1 MKTSINSIARVLL
14 LPFIFLFTY
23 SCEDFTETD
32 MPQSQL
38 IASAV
43 FEDVSTANAALS
55 DIYARLREGSVSAG
69 TQLGGT
75 TLLANYAD
83 DMDFYGTNVDIE
95 QFNKHTVLPS
105 NTLLANLWNTSYGE
119 IYAAN
124 ALIEGVQNSTV
135 IIGEDRNRLLGE
147 AMFIRAFIH
156 FYLVNIYGDIPYITT
171 TNYEAN
177 TTISKLAQTQVY
189 ELIVSDLSQAENLL
203 PESYPS
209 ENRVRVNKSAALAM
223 LARVYLYIEDYEKA
237 RDYSTAVINNSLY
250 SVNPDLTSAFLK
262 ESSSIIWSF
271 HPGIAGLN
279 TKDARAYI
287 FSSGPPT
294 KVSLAVNLRNAFE
307 NGDIRQTSWIRTITD
322 ATDVWYHAYKYK
334 KSSVTEPS
342 QEYTIVLRIEEQHL
356 IRAEARAI
364 LGDITGA
371 QQDLNITRNRAGL
384 ANTNAN
390 TTASLKSAILQERRF
405 EFFCEQGHRWFDLK
419 RTGNA
424 ASALSQ
430 VKPGWQNTDVLFPIP
445 ETEILLN
452 TNLLPQNPGY

>member
-1 MKTSINSIARVLL
+1 MKKLINLTARVLL
-14 LPFIFLFTY
+14 LPFIFLFIF

-38 IASAV
+38 TGPAV

-75 TLLANYAD
+75 TLFANYAD

-105 NTLLANLWNTSYGE
+105 NTLLTNLWNTSYGE
-119 IYAAN
+119 IYAVN

-135 IIGEDRNRLLGE
+135 ITGEDRNRLLGE

-171 TNYEAN
+171 IDYEAN
-177 TTISKLAQTQVY
+177 TTVSKMAQTQVY
-189 ELIVSDLSQAENLL
+189 ELIVSDLTEAETFL

-209 ENRVRVNKSAALAM
+209 EYRVRVSKAAALAM

-237 RDYSTAVINNSLY
+237 RNYATAVINNSLY
-250 SVNPDLTSAFLK
+250 SVEPNLALAFLK
-262 ESSSIIWSF
+262 ESPSIIWSF

-294 KVSLAVNLRNAFE
+294 KAALAVNLRNAFE
-307 NGDIRQTSWIRTITD
+307 SGDIRQTSWIRTITD
-322 ATDVWYHAYKYK
+322 GTDVWYQAYKYK

-371 QQDLNITRNRAGL
+371 QQDLNMTRNRAGL
-384 ANTNAN
+384 PNTTAN
-390 TTASLKSAILQERRF
+390 TTTSLKAAILQERRF

-424 ASALSQ
+424 GTALSPI
-430 VKPGWQNTDVLFPIP
+430 KPGWQNTDVLLPLP

-452 TNLLPQNPGY
+452 SNLLPQNPGY